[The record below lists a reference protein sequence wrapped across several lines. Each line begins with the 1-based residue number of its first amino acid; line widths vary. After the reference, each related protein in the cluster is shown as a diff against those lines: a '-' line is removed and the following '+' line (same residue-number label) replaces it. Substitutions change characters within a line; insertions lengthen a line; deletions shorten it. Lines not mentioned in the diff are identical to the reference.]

1 MTEAEYYQAKSVLDS
16 PNDYDGRMVTDARNY
31 VRGYEDAESQLKA
44 KMPSD
49 RKCTDKYNELHDDSY
64 DYVGW
69 SNAIKWIKQQI
80 LKP

>member
-1 MTEAEYYQAKSVLDS
+1 MQSYHEA
-16 PNDYDGRMVTDARNY
+16 
-31 VRGYEDAESQLKA
+31 QLKK

-69 SNAIKWIKQQI
+69 SNAIKWFKQQI